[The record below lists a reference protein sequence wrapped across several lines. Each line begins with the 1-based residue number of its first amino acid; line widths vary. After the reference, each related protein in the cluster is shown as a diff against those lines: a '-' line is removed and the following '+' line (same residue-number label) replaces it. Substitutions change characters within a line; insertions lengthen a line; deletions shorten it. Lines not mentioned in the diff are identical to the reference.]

1 MDHSKPVPDTSAVF
15 IRDFIHQEV
24 IGHHGYPDRIVSD
37 RGSALGS
44 HDLEEDL
51 AKWNILHS
59 FISAHYPKSSG
70 QVV

>member
-37 RGSALGS
+37 RGSALAS